1 MRGNPKRARF
11 PELWDSEYVPIMGGL
26 EEDAAGMVI
35 KPGRLYSVRN
45 WEHVFG
51 VQGARTIKGYE
62 RFDGRAKPSECN
74 YAVLPFDTGSSA
86 IVAGNTV
93 TDGALASA
101 TVVSV
106 TLTSGSWAGGDA
118 AGALLLVGLTGEWE
132 NNDLIRVGGV
142 TYALASDDITIGSV
156 GYSGHVAALTAAR
169 EYLRALIQKP
179 TGEGAILGVA
189 VFNEA
194 VYCVRNIVGNGSA
207 TLWKSGAGGWTS
219 VRTGLHPS
227 TDYRFEVANFSG
239 SSTEVTLFGVSGRGR
254 LFSLTR
260 ADVFAYA
267 DPIYGSE
274 ALSTT
279 AVTIGLGAKTF
290 TSATASRNWQNGDA
304 ITIWQQTDAA
314 NYMNGTVT
322 AYNSGTG
329 QLDVNVTSVGG
340 AGTISAW
347 EIGLTDYSDKP
358 YLVDS
363 FKDHLFLAYPYGQLQ
378 SSDLG
383 SPMTYTTTAALFG
396 IGAEITGIS
405 SLRGVL
411 LGVFARNLIKKLS
424 GSSSL
429 DWVMEDHTT
438 DTGAMEG
445 SVQDIAGNA
454 IFLDDKGLTTLQAT
468 QNFGDF
474 EPAIMSKNVRTTLQ
488 AKFTH
493 VVGSR
498 MAKETNQY
506 RLYFDDGQALRCSI
520 MSGNPVLTPKD
531 VAFTI
536 SEYDH
541 VPTCFAAGI
550 MADGREHNFMGTED
564 GYVMEEDAGTSFDGA
579 SIVYSLFLPYNHFK
593 SPDVEK
599 NFHKMSA
606 EFLSTDFVSVNF
618 RQLFN
623 YDNGLY
629 RHGGTSLMDI
639 DAIGGAFDLDAFD
652 TVQMDRAR
660 VVQVDSDLDGIGSNM
675 ALIVFFESGF
685 VRPVTLQGLLIY
697 YSRAGLQ
704 RSKGGPSA

>member
-1 MRGNPKRARF
+1 MRGSFKRIKFR
-11 PELWDSEYVPIMGGL
+11 ELWESEYVPIMGGL

-35 KPGRLYSVRN
+35 KPGRMYSVRN

-62 RFDGRAKPSECN
+62 RFDGRSKPSECN
-74 YAVLPFDTGSSA
+74 YAILPFDTGTSA

-93 TDGALASA
+93 SDGALASA

-106 TLTSGSWAGGDA
+106 TLASGSWAGGDA
-118 AGALLLVGLTGEWE
+118 AGTLLLVGLSGEWE

-142 TYALASDDITIGSV
+142 TYALAADDITVGSV
-156 GYSGHVAALTAAR
+156 GYSGHVASLTAAR

-194 VYCVRNIVGNGSA
+194 VYCVRNIVGSTSA
-207 TLWKSGAGGWTS
+207 TLWKSSAAGWVS

-227 TDYRFEVANFSG
+227 TEYHFEVANFSG
-239 SSTEVTLFGVSGRGR
+239 SSTEVTLFGVSGKGR
-254 LFSLTR
+254 LFSVTR

-274 ALSTT
+274 ALSTSN
-279 AVTIGLGAKTF
+279 VTIGTGAKTF
-290 TSATASRNWQNGDA
+290 TSATAARNWVAGDEL
-304 ITIWQQTDAA
+304 TIWQQTNAA
-314 NYMNGTVT
+314 NSMSGTVS

-329 QLDVNVTSVGG
+329 QLDMNITSVTGS
-340 AGTISAW
+340 GTINSW

-363 FKDHLFLAYPYGQLQ
+363 FKDHLFLAYPFGQLQ

-396 IGAEITGIS
+396 IGAEITGLT
-405 SLRGVL
+405 SLRGEL
-411 LGVFARNLIKKLS
+411 LGVFARNIIKKLQ

-429 DWVMEDHTT
+429 DWVMQDHAT
-438 DTGAMEG
+438 DSGAVSG
-445 SVQDIAGNA
+445 TVQDMAGNA
-454 IFLDDKGLTTLQAT
+454 IFLDDKGITTLQAT

-488 AKFTH
+488 AKFSS

-498 MAKETNQY
+498 MAKDTNQY
-506 RLYFDDGQALRCSI
+506 RLYFNDGQALRCSI

-541 VPTCFAAGI
+541 VPSCFASGI
-550 MADGREHNFMGTED
+550 MSDGREHYFMGTSD
-564 GYVMEEDAGTSFDGA
+564 GYVMEEEAGTSFDGEN
-579 SIVYSLFLPYNHFK
+579 IVYSLYLPYNHFK
-593 SPDVEK
+593 SPNVEK

-606 EFLSTDFVSVNF
+606 ELLSQDLVTIYF

-629 RHGGTSLMDI
+629 RHGGNQEMDI
-639 DAIGGAFDLDAFD
+639 DAIGGAFDLDALD

-660 VVQVDSDLDGIGSNM
+660 VVQVDSDLDGIGSSM
-675 ALIVFFESGF
+675 ALIVFFDSNF

-704 RSKGGPSA
+704 RSKGGPSS

>member
-11 PELWDSEYVPIMGGL
+11 AEPWESEYIPIAGGL

-35 KPGRLYSVRN
+35 KPGRMYSVRN
-45 WEHVFG
+45 WESIFG
-51 VQGARTIKGYE
+51 VQGARTIQGYE
-62 RFDGRAKPSECN
+62 RFDGRSKPSECN
-74 YAVLPFDTGSSA
+74 YAILPFDTGSSA
-86 IVAGNTV
+86 IVAGDTI
-93 TDGALASA
+93 TDGAVASA

-106 TLTSGSWAGGDA
+106 TLSTGSWAGGDA
-118 AGALLLVGLTGEWE
+118 AGTLLLVGLSGEWE

-142 TYALASDDITIGSV
+142 TYALAADDIEVGSV

-189 VFNEA
+189 VFDEV
-194 VYCVRNIVGNGSA
+194 VYCVRNIVGSGSA
-207 TLWKSGAGGWTS
+207 TLWKSSASGWVS
-219 VRTGLHPS
+219 VRTGLQPS
-227 TDYRFEVANFSG
+227 ASYEFEVANFSG
-239 SSTEVTLFGVSGRGR
+239 SSTETTLFGVSGKGR

-260 ADVFAYA
+260 DGTFTYA

-274 ALSTT
+274 ALSTSN
-279 AVTIGLGAKTF
+279 VTIGVGAKTF
-290 TSATASRNWQNGDA
+290 TSATASRNWVAGDA
-304 ITIWQQTDAA
+304 ITIWQQTNAA

-340 AGTISAW
+340 SGTINNW

-358 YLVDS
+358 FLVDS

-396 IGAEITGIS
+396 IGAEITGLT
-405 SLRGVL
+405 SLRGEL
-411 LGVFARNLIKKLS
+411 LGVFARNLIKKLA

-429 DWVMEDHTT
+429 DWEMRDHTT
-438 DTGAMEG
+438 DTGAFSG
-445 SVQDIAGNA
+445 SVQDNTGNA

-474 EPAIMSKNVRTTLQ
+474 EPAIMSKNVRTTLN
-488 AKFTH
+488 AKMTQ

-506 RLYFDDGQALRCSI
+506 RLYFSDGMALRCSI

-531 VAFTI
+531 VSFSI
-536 SEYDH
+536 SQYDH

-550 MADGREHNFMGTED
+550 MSDGREHKFMGTSD
-564 GYVMEEDAGTSFDGA
+564 GYVMEEDAGTSFDGVA
-579 SIVYSLFLPYNHFK
+579 IVYSLFLPYNHYK
-593 SPDVEK
+593 TPNVEK
-599 NFHKMSA
+599 HFHKMCA
-606 EFLSTDFVSVNF
+606 EYLSTDFVTVNF

-623 YDNGLY
+623 YDDGLY
-629 RHGGTSLMDI
+629 SHGGTQDMDI
-639 DAIGGAFDLDAFD
+639 DAIGGSFDLDALD

-660 VVQVDSDLDGIGSNM
+660 VVQVDADLDGRGSNM
-675 ALIVFFESGF
+675 ALIIFFESDF
-685 VRPVTLQGLLIY
+685 VRPVTLQGLLVY
-697 YSRAGLQ
+697 FSRTGLY
-704 RSKGGPSA
+704 RAKGGPSS